1 MGMGLELWQRR
12 KENCFFLAE
21 QRPIRL
27 FFFFFFFKIEWG
39 ADSRVLKGRVQGRE
53 LCLCGTGNVLVTPS
67 PLSLDP
73 SLGVEAEGI
82 HWQFRI

>member
-21 QRPIRL
+21 QRPTRL
-27 FFFFFFFKIEWG
+27 FFFFFFKIEWG

-53 LCLCGTGNVLVTPS
+53 LCVALVMSWSPHLHSLWILLWVWKQRASTG
-67 PLSLDP
+67 
-73 SLGVEAEGI
+73 SLG
-82 HWQFRI
+82 FN